1 MESLLKEMLSS
12 VVAIP
17 YDDNLIELIGQGCQD
32 YITNIKDCDIEVQQ
46 LSKAYILN
54 QVYEPLLESIQG
66 YLISQGNS
74 FHLPRYVSSILA
86 GYTMKKIIDGQDDEE
101 YKSIL
106 STIVMNQMVI
116 IDKNDNILFQS
127 VLRSLFKDHIYYYL
141 EETDDIPILE
151 DTDLIESSFDE
162 DFDYNFSDSQKDELK
177 MIFKEAELQRCM
189 LRLKDENIQSINN
202 VYKRIYCGLSNLLEN
217 MEVLS
222 YKFDPLPF
230 IKELINAKEKNSR
243 KSISSIITLIGAEN
257 DDSILQSE
265 SSVLLGL
272 IDGAFEKD
280 PLNGFRKRQ
289 FTPLKFGV
297 MLYYELYVEQ
307 YLTRTSHVGE

>member
-17 YDDNLIELIGQGCQD
+17 YNDNLIELIGQGCQS
-32 YITNIKDCDIEVQQ
+32 YIDNIENSDIEVQQ
-46 LSKAYILN
+46 LSKAFMLN
-54 QVYEPLLESIQG
+54 QVYGPLLETIQD

-74 FHLPRYVSSILA
+74 FHLPRYISSILA

-116 IDKNDNILFQS
+116 IDKNDNILFPC
-127 VLRSLFKDHIYYYL
+127 VLRSLFKGHIYYYL
-141 EETDDIPILE
+141 EEKDDIPILK
-151 DTDLIESSFDE
+151 DTDLIENSFDE
-162 DFDYNFSDSQKDELK
+162 DFDYNFSDSKKDELK

-189 LRLKDENIQSINN
+189 LRLKDEDILSINN
-202 VYKRIYCGLSNLLEN
+202 VYKRIYYGLSNLLEN

-230 IKELINAKEKNSR
+230 IKELIKAKEKNSR
-243 KSISSIITLIGAEN
+243 KSISSIITLVGKEN
-257 DDSILQSE
+257 NKSILQSE

-272 IDGAFEKD
+272 IEEAFEND
-280 PLNGFRKRQ
+280 PLNGFRKKQ
-289 FTPLKFGV
+289 LTPLKFGV

-307 YLTRTSHVGE
+307 YLTRNSHVGE